1 MVLSCNKALFK
12 KDALTL
18 PGLLRQTYRYSQIS
32 RITLAPSLQTISLE
46 LAQGQKAKTVKLKIV
61 GISKESAAT
70 LWTQFALK
78 IRHAEIENDVRD
90 RLLSSTTSSKFVPR
104 QLMASGERA
113 SQIASTSIALTL
125 DLKEHSKSLRLN
137 SYLRAFTKVALHGW
151 TILWLGIGLFIAFER
166 LTSVHDPGMRNS
178 VFELLNCLAR
188 AYGFPIQAIVQFSN
202 TVMGQTVA
210 AASLLIA
217 LSVFTVIYLAKAKEP
232 NLLALDETGFALYR
246 KDTFDERL
254 LGRVLWADI
263 KSVKMLVPQNASGKL
278 KNSSIEIE
286 TLNSD
291 YRGPAIVIP
300 LRSLANQE
308 KRKQFLHLLNS
319 VGETIEIDDRV
330 LLNLEPRR
338 DDTYTSL
345 WLNALG
351 KAPELGNLIP
361 LVAGQE
367 LRHSLIIE
375 KQFASGGQAVTYLA
389 SRAQQPNTKVIL
401 KEFLLPL
408 FVEAAEHRAR
418 ERFERAAKL
427 LQSLEHPKIVKLQEY
442 FIEGHRAFLVLD
454 YIDGQNL
461 KQVVTV
467 KGKQTEEAVVNFASQ
482 MSIILSYLHSC
493 TPPIV
498 HRDFTAENLILTS
511 SGELRLIDFDVALE
525 VDQINEQT
533 KMAGKTHYIPPEQF
547 RGNPCP
553 QSDIYAMG
561 ATLFY
566 ILTAIEPE
574 PLQVNSPKNY
584 TSEISDELNQFVEK
598 CTEPELANRYKNID
612 AALQA
617 LNLMKSI

>member
-1 MVLSCNKALFK
+1 
-12 KDALTL
+12 
-18 PGLLRQTYRYSQIS
+18 
-32 RITLAPSLQTISLE
+32 
-46 LAQGQKAKTVKLKIV
+46 
-61 GISKESAAT
+61 
-70 LWTQFALK
+70 
-78 IRHAEIENDVRD
+78 
-90 RLLSSTTSSKFVPR
+90 
-104 QLMASGERA
+104 MASGERA

-151 TILWLGIGLFIAFER
+151 TILWLGIGLFIALER

-217 LSVFTVIYLAKAKEP
+217 LSVFPVIYLAKAKEP
-232 NLLALDETGFALYR
+232 NLLTLDETGFALYR

-286 TLNSD
+286 TLSSD
-291 YRGPAIVIP
+291 YRGPAIV
-300 LRSLANQE
+300 
-308 KRKQFLHLLNS
+308 
-319 VGETIEIDDRV
+319 DDRV

-389 SRAQQPNTKVIL
+389 SRAQQPDTKVIV

-467 KGKQTEEAVVNFASQ
+467 KGKQTEEAVLNFASQ